1 LAAACIFDE
10 EDFPSACRVDR
21 RLPGGCAFGLGMRMT
36 SDAVGDGCREPGEEE
51 DTAMRTGRF
60 EDLLRTRRTV
70 ESGGAGTGAGLRDA
84 KTEPAPRRLAVA
96 EEVTY
101 RASSLR
107 AAKRGHLSLLA
118 RVRREAARDRPQLV
132 VFACTALMHA
142 LGHAAL
148 ALAAGMCAW
157 SLVHGTEATRVAD
170 LPRLPLLTTQPS
182 ASWWAALGLIAAA
195 AKLLGGS
202 AASYV
207 QGRVSGDLAASLR
220 VELLDVW
227 LGSHRS
233 HGMARSRQGDHT
245 VQDRAGAPTEALAAI
260 TAEVREVQAGLDRG
274 LLGGV
279 RAGLQ
284 LVPLLALFAELAPQA
299 ALGAALILAPLAV
312 VLGAL
317 RRRWARGHR
326 RAAGEAA
333 RLLEAADDAVRHADL
348 WTTFGAQG
356 KARAQVA
363 ALGSALAMRA
373 ARLEA
378 AAAAMSGVN
387 ELLAALLLLAIFA
400 AQAHGLIAVPSAS
413 LVPLL
418 VAFFL
423 AYRPVRELAEARLS
437 WTRAEAAYDALPFG
451 QDAEIAPAQ
460 PVVGE
465 PKGWP
470 LAELE
475 IDALTIAGS
484 GIAPLSLRVAP
495 GEIVAIAGRTGAGK
509 TSFLRALLGL
519 EPVTGTVRYDGVTLT
534 EAAVG
539 PASRPF
545 TWVPQE
551 APMLSG
557 SLADNVN
564 LGAAQPPGL
573 ASTAPDRLTDSLA
586 DTLTLIGAGH
596 LVAALG
602 EARLGAGGR
611 ALSGGERQW
620 VALARA
626 VATAQP
632 VLLLDEPTS
641 GLDARSQEEVLR
653 AITRLRGARTVLL
666 VTHRPEPLK
675 IADRVVHVGD

>member
-1 LAAACIFDE
+1 
-10 EDFPSACRVDR
+10 
-21 RLPGGCAFGLGMRMT
+21 
-36 SDAVGDGCREPGEEE
+36 
-51 DTAMRTGRF
+51 MRTGRF
-60 EDLLRTRRTV
+60 EDLLRTV
-70 ESGGAGTGAGLRDA
+70 ESGGAGTGAGVRDA
-84 KTEPAPRRLAVA
+84 KTEPVARLRLPLT

-107 AAKRGHLSLLA
+107 AAKRDHLSLFA
-118 RVRREAARDRPQLV
+118 RVRREAARDRPRLV
-132 VFACTALMHA
+132 AFACTAVMHA

-182 ASWWAALGLIAAA
+182 ASWWAALGVIAAA

-220 VELLDVW
+220 LELLDVW

-233 HGMARSRQGDHT
+233 HGMTRSRQADHS
-245 VQDRAGAPTEALAAI
+245 DADHARAGAPTEALAAI

-333 RLLEAADDAVRHADL
+333 RLLEAADDAIRHADL

-363 ALGSALAMRA
+363 SLGSALALRA

-451 QDAEIAPAQ
+451 QATEVALPE
-460 PVVGE
+460 PVAGE
-465 PKGWP
+465 RKAWP

-475 IDALTIAGS
+475 IDALTVAGS
-484 GIAPLSLRVAP
+484 GIAPLSLRIAP

-519 EPVTGTVRYDGVTLT
+519 EPVTGTVRYDGVALT

-539 PASRPF
+539 PESRPF

-551 APMLSG
+551 APMLAG
-557 SLADNVN
+557 TLAENVN
-564 LGAAQPPGL
+564 LGALRAPGR
-573 ASTAPDRLTDSLA
+573 ASAAFDALTDELTDSLT
-586 DTLTLIGAGH
+586 DSLTLIGAGH

-626 VATAQP
+626 VATSQP